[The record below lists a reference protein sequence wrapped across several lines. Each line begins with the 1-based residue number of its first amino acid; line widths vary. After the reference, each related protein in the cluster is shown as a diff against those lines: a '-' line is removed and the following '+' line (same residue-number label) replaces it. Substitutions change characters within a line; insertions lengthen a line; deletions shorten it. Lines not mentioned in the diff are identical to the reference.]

1 MKPSWSYVVV
11 GELLEEVTPANPP
24 GPSIT
29 PALCWGALHHGL
41 GLARTA
47 APPGSGVGT
56 WTPCK
61 NRNLA
66 VGRGHGG
73 GAGHVA
79 LGTTVAPPQKMGPG
93 TALGVTG
100 TPRAGWPR
108 GVILQ
113 QDEGLVEEERRLLT
127 HHPCPSRHVVRV
139 SEPCFPLSGPW
150 LGAGVQRGA
159 SWRPCLPPA
168 TPREGAEQPEHSL
181 GQCARENFLVSWGQ
195 A

>member
-11 GELLEEVTPANPP
+11 GELLEEVTPGNPP

-29 PALCWGALHHGL
+29 PAGGHCTTASALLTQQHPRAVGS
-41 GLARTA
+41 GCGPLART
-47 APPGSGVGT
+47 GT
-56 WTPCK
+56 
-61 NRNLA
+61 

-73 GAGHVA
+73 GARHVE
-79 LGTTVAPPQKMGPG
+79 LGATTAPPQKMGAG
-93 TALGVTG
+93 TALGVMG
-100 TPRAGWPR
+100 TLRAGWPR

-113 QDEGLVEEERRLLT
+113 LDEGLVEKEKRLVT

-150 LGAGVQRGA
+150 SGAGVQRGA

-168 TPREGAEQPEHSL
+168 TPREGAEQPEHGL
-181 GQCARENFLVSWGQ
+181 GQCARENFLVSWGR